1 MIPSAFLPMD
11 ALPQTPNG
19 KTDRLR
25 LPLPSR
31 NRPDLENPFLP
42 PRIEIETEL
51 AAIWAEVL
59 GLDQVGIHDNFLE
72 LGGDSLLATR
82 ISAQLMRRFKVDLPI
97 NTLFESP
104 TVAKMAEILLNE
116 RARTTGEE
124 DLGRI
129 LREVESLSDEET
141 RNHLK
146 NS

>member
-1 MIPSAFLPMD
+1 M
-11 ALPQTPNG
+11 
-19 KTDRLR
+19 
-25 LPLPSR
+25 
-31 NRPDLENPFLP
+31 
-42 PRIEIETEL
+42 ETEL

-59 GLDQVGIHDNFLE
+59 GLDQVGIHDNLLA

-104 TVAKMAEILLNE
+104 TVAKMAEILLLGQ
-116 RARTTGEE
+116 ARTTGEE

>member
-1 MIPSAFLPMD
+1 M
-11 ALPQTPNG
+11 
-19 KTDRLR
+19 
-25 LPLPSR
+25 
-31 NRPDLENPFLP
+31 
-42 PRIEIETEL
+42 ETEL

-59 GLDQVGIHDNFLE
+59 GLDQAGIHDNFLA

-82 ISAQLMRRFKVDLPI
+82 IGVQLMRRFKVDLPI

-104 TVAKMAEILLNE
+104 TVAKMAEILLLGQ
-116 RARTTGEE
+116 ARTTGEE